1 MWCNLAIEQSFLNN
15 YEGLRYFK
23 TSVTWIRKGQS
34 KIMSQV
40 LIHVFTKSFLM
51 EMSESQFML
60 LGISKWVYRK
70 ASVTWRKGKDAAGLQ
85 EHSSKDWK
93 ELGSPS
99 LCLLFLSICVI
110 LSMSIRHFHA
120 WMSVHTAGSMAT
132 DNSCLTLIALELKRD
147 SCPHSLLPNIK
158 TKSWRQALVGPAW
171 MRCPS
176 HSEQGSESCK
186 IQTRWNNVTEIR
198 GSSIF

>member
-34 KIMSQV
+34 KIMSEV

-60 LGISKWVYRK
+60 LGISKRVYRK
-70 ASVTWRKGKDAAGLQ
+70 ASVTWRKGRDAVGLQ

-99 LCLLFLSICVI
+99 LCLLLSEYLCYP
-110 LSMSIRHFHA
+110 LHEYPSR
-120 WMSVHTAGSMAT
+120 
-132 DNSCLTLIALELKRD
+132 SC
-147 SCPHSLLPNIK
+147 
-158 TKSWRQALVGPAW
+158 
-171 MRCPS
+171 M
-176 HSEQGSESCK
+176 
-186 IQTRWNNVTEIR
+186 NVCAYSREH
-198 GSSIF
+198 GH